1 MSNQADRQSPRGA
14 NRKGWRWGPFTL
26 RLPLYHTRMQWPEF
40 LQGIALA
47 SATTLA
53 LVPLMMA
60 FFGLSFEQAIAM
72 SFMHGFLIGIT
83 PILFGEP
90 YAPGWVTPALPLVIA
105 FALVGY
111 DSPVERIQAMVALTL
126 TFTALVT
133 FLGLTGLGR
142 RFMLWLPAALK
153 AGIVI
158 GAAIA
163 SFQQVF
169 VNRAEEGLLSQPV
182 TITVAISVCMIFLF
196 SIPFRILKLRSRP
209 LMLLAG
215 LGLLPGF
222 LAGALIGPLVGEVEY
237 NIRWEWFIPP
247 LLDTWHQVSPLV
259 IGWPSL
265 EMYLAAIPLA
275 VITYILLFGDL
286 VTANEIIRDASKER
300 PDEHIDIDTTRT
312 HLALAI
318 RNAVMAIT
326 APFFPTQGSVWS
338 GVQVVIVQRWR
349 QGPKA
354 MDSLHSG
361 IHSYYL
367 MGVPFIFFI
376 LPLLTALQP
385 LMEMAL
391 ALTLVLTGFACAY
404 IAMVLA
410 RHPVERGVALMTGA
424 GLAFFEPWLGLLI
437 GVVASLVLIGGRDAV
452 EMEHWVAKQEHQYYK
467 SRSGEAPDQVSK
479 EK

>member
-1 MSNQADRQSPRGA
+1 MSRNTDRPPRPAADRQ
-14 NRKGWRWGPFTL
+14 GWAWGPFTF
-26 RLPLYHTRMQWPEF
+26 RLPFYHTRLQWPEL
-40 LQGIALA
+40 LQGVALA

-53 LVPLMMA
+53 LIPLMMA

-133 FLGLTGLGR
+133 VLGLTGLGR

-153 AGIVI
+153 AGIVL

-169 VNRAEEGLLSQPV
+169 VTRAEEGLLSQPV

-196 SIPFRILKLRSRP
+196 SIPFRVLKLRSRP
-209 LMLLAG
+209 LMLLAS

-222 LAGALIGPLVGEVEY
+222 LAGALIGPLVGEVQY
-237 NIRWEWFIPP
+237 SVRWEWFFPP
-247 LLDTWHQVSPLV
+247 LLDTWQQVSPLV
-259 IGWPSL
+259 IGWPGL
-265 EMYLAAIPLA
+265 EMYIAAIPLA

-286 VTANEIIRDASKER
+286 VTANEIIRDASSER
-300 PDEHIDIDTTRT
+300 PDEPIDINTTRT

-326 APFFPTQGSVWS
+326 APFFPTQGSVWA
-338 GVQVVIVQRWR
+338 GAQVVIVQRWR

-391 ALTLVLTGFACAY
+391 ALTLTLTGFACGY

-437 GVVASLVLIGGRDAV
+437 GVVASLALIGGRDAV
-452 EMEHWVAKQEHQYYK
+452 EMERWVAEQEHQYYRA
-467 SRSGEAPDQVSK
+467 RSGEQPEQRN
-479 EK
+479 EQQ